1 MTWNVLWKYPTF
13 HIQGTRWFGCLTHSN
28 RRQILFTVIGES
40 LVFIIL
46 FLLACLLLLVEVMRG
61 ENLGLLPNLVFFLIT
76 VESSLGTLF
85 CLVLFNHRELFVSIS
100 TRIVKLESQLSNGK

>member
-1 MTWNVLWKYPTF
+1 MTWNYIWKYPTF

-46 FLLACLLLLVEVMRG
+46 FLLACLLLLVEVIKG
-61 ENLGLLPNLVFFLIT
+61 QNFGLLPNLVLFLIT
-76 VESSLGTLF
+76 VESSLGTQF
-85 CLVLFNHRELFVSIS
+85 CSALFNHRRLFVSIT
-100 TRIVKLESQLSNGK
+100 TRIVKLESQLSNSK